1 MYITRSCILLLLI
14 VLAGCSL
21 PGTQT
26 ESVDVIG
33 NTMTFEGNGITIL
46 VPKAWS

>member
-1 MYITRSCILLLLI
+1 MYITRSCILSLLI
-14 VLAGCSL
+14 VLTGCSL

-26 ESVDVIG
+26 ESTDIVG
-33 NTMTFEGNGITIL
+33 NTTTFEGNGISIL